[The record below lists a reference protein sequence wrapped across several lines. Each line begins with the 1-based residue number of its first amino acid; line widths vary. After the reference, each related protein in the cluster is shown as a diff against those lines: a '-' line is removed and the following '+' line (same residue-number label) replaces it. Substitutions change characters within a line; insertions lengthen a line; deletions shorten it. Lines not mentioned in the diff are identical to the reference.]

1 MNPALIT
8 QLPDFNDEILS
19 TQPLPRA
26 ETIPSTWYTDP
37 RFFELEKDCI
47 FGITWQ
53 FVCHETQVQQPGQ
66 HVVTTIAD
74 NPILVIRGKD
84 NILRAFY
91 NVCRHRGGPLAVC
104 NGKTE
109 HHVLQCHYHGWTY
122 LLDGQLRGVPDF
134 DRVEL
139 FDKKDYG
146 LIPVNVEVWEGLVF
160 VHLGKNPPP
169 MLTYYDGII
178 QRIAPM
184 KLHTKKFFKRVTY
197 NVRCNWKVYADN
209 YLEGYH
215 LPFVH
220 PELTKMLDYQQYVT
234 EAFRWYSLQHSPFSG
249 ADNVYTKGDGMAF
262 YYFVFPNFMMNILPG
277 RVQTN
282 LIVPVTHD
290 TTSVVFDY
298 LYDDITSPQALK
310 VIEED
315 MAYAHSIQLE
325 DIEICE
331 HVQRGLRSRAYHR
344 GRFSVKREE
353 GVYHFQNLLK
363 ETYRSA

>member
-1 MNPALIT
+1 MSKIILSD
-8 QLPDFNDEILS
+8 LPDFSEEFLAS
-19 TQPLPRA
+19 QPLARA

-37 RFFELEKDCI
+37 KFLELDKECI
-47 FGITWQ
+47 FSRTWQ
-53 FVCHETQVQQPGQ
+53 NVGNLEQLQKPGD

-74 NPILVIRGKD
+74 NPILTVRGKD
-84 NILRAFY
+84 NVLRAFF
-91 NVCRHRGGPLAVC
+91 NVCRHRGGPIATC
-104 NGKTE
+104 SGHTE

-122 LLDGQLRGVPDF
+122 LLDGSLRGVPDF

-146 LIPVNVEVWEGLVF
+146 LIPVDVAVWEGLVF
-160 VHLGKNPPP
+160 VNLSASPQPL
-169 MLTYYDGII
+169 MTFYDGIA

-184 KLHTKKFFKRVTY
+184 ALGTKKFYRQVTY
-197 NVRCNWKVYADN
+197 DVRCNWKVYADN

-234 EAFRWYSLQHSPFSG
+234 ETFKHYSLQHSPFSG
-249 ADNVYTKGDGMAF
+249 ADNLYTKTDGTAF
-262 YYFVFPNFMMNILPG
+262 YYFIFPNFMLNILPG
-277 RVQTN
+277 RLQTN
-282 LIVPVTHD
+282 LIVPVTHNH
-290 TTSVVFDY
+290 TRVVFDY
-298 LYDDITSPQALK
+298 YYDDVSSPQALK
-310 VIEED
+310 MIEED
-315 MAYAHSIQLE
+315 IAYADSIQQE

-331 HVQRGLRSRAYHR
+331 HVQRGLMSRAYHR

-363 ETYRSA
+363 EAYRSA